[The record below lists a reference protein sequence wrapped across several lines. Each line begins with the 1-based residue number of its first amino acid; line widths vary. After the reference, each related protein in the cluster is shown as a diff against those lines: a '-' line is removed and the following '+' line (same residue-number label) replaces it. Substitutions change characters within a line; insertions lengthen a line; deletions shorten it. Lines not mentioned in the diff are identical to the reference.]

1 MNIHFLIL
9 ARDENHVNEKIKEI
23 EKLGYQYLI
32 VCGEKSNL
40 QNIIYRAPR
49 GKYDAINFGFKF
61 IPKETDIVVLNDVDT
76 KIKNVEWAIRHFRN
90 SEIGLVFCKISV
102 TEGPQKTFYKILDS
116 IRKRLFIA
124 ASGELMLVLYE
135 ELEKIIPIKP
145 CKAEDSYILFK
156 VLENK
161 KIIFTDKCYV
171 NTVRTETVEQEED
184 YKRRTVCGIYQ
195 ALSYTKPPILI
206 KIFYYLLPFASPLL
220 LLTGKKGYYWMRGII
235 LGVSDYLRGDFSG
248 TWSPM

>member
-1 MNIHFLIL
+1 
-9 ARDENHVNEKIKEI
+9 
-23 EKLGYQYLI
+23 
-32 VCGEKSNL
+32 
-40 QNIIYRAPR
+40 
-49 GKYDAINFGFKF
+49 
-61 IPKETDIVVLNDVDT
+61 
-76 KIKNVEWAIRHFRN
+76 
-90 SEIGLVFCKISV
+90 
-102 TEGPQKTFYKILDS
+102 
-116 IRKRLFIA
+116 
-124 ASGELMLVLYE
+124 MLVLYE